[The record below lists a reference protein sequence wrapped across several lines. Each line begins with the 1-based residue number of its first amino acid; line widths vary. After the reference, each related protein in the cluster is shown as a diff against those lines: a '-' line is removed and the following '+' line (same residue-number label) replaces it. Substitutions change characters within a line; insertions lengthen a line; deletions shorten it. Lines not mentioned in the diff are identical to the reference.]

1 VRRRMREGPGESL
14 PASRVVR
21 SAPFYACCENPP
33 RKIPYYH
40 LNHPLWSL
48 SNNKVSFC
56 R

>member
-33 RKIPYYH
+33 RKIPY
-40 LNHPLWSL
+40 
-48 SNNKVSFC
+48 
-56 R
+56 